1 MSFGTELQSRSAHEA
16 LIATQDAEIHVLET
30 IKKSIT
36 QRIKCDRDYAV
47 ALSAIVTGAQ
57 KQDTTSSGLQT
68 HMVRPSIYCVLIYY
82 VCIFVAGWPVPANYY
97 TWCSFCVFYRL
108 PDNWCM

>member
-1 MSFGTELQSRSAHEA
+1 MSFGTELQSRSAHDA
-16 LIATQDAEIHVLET
+16 LLAAQDAEIHILET

-57 KQDTTSSGLQT
+57 KQDTVQSGFQT
-68 HMVRPSIYCVLIYY
+68 QTV
-82 VCIFVAGWPVPANYY
+82 
-97 TWCSFCVFYRL
+97 
-108 PDNWCM
+108 